1 MLPGTEAGQPRMNP
15 VRPSSASSS
24 ARPSGRTSTIPW
36 RRSSTRTSSSESSTM
51 GFARSTT
58 GQQSLVMGTTA
69 RRVAVATL
77 VVLGIVIAALALW
90 KIKVVIALVFLGVI
104 VAAAMRPG
112 VVWLERRARIP
123 RTVGV
128 LLHYLAL
135 FGFVTLVLWLF
146 VPRAIDQ
153 VQQAT
158 SGNALHRSTVHSTGI
173 KHEILSSLEKRL
185 TRLPSGAKLVHP
197 ALEITKT
204 AFEVLVGIFF
214 MFAV

>member
-90 KIKVVIALVFLGVI
+90 KIKIVIALVFLGFI

-112 VVWLERRARIP
+112 VEWLQQRARIP
-123 RTVGV
+123 RGAGI

-135 FGFVTLVLWLF
+135 AGLVAFVLWLF

-153 VQQAT
+153 VQAAGST
-158 SGNALHRSTVHSTGI
+158 SSALHEKARHSTGI
-173 KHEILSSLEKRL
+173 KHDILAGLDKRL
-185 TRLPSGAKLVHP
+185 KRLPSGGQLIHP
-197 ALEITKT
+197 ALEVTKT
-204 AFEVLVGIFF
+204 
-214 MFAV
+214 